1 MVLKYPIQYPF
12 NIHSIPDNPV
22 FFRAIIPTLFAD
34 FLPRSPHLELS
45 QRHVLVDLEV
55 MAPALVVLRE
65 VHRHLKKSPGK
76 AMNFTGIRGSAWI
89 SAIRQIF
96 SIRQIE
102 SCVDP

>member
-1 MVLKYPIQYPF
+1 
-12 NIHSIPDNPV
+12 
-22 FFRAIIPTLFAD
+22 
-34 FLPRSPHLELS
+34 
-45 QRHVLVDLEV
+45 

-96 SIRQIE
+96 STIRQIE